1 MRKVIA
7 AYWPSYYEG
16 IRDFQVIAG
25 VEDAELEQALQAV
38 EGQLQDRVVM
48 TAREDAV
55 KRRERMLGIQA
66 DPSKESLDF
75 RRRRIVNRYSTKPPF
90 TVRYLQQQLDRLV
103 GKGMTVVSADAQQF
117 VLYVTANIENAA
129 IFQEVQHTVE
139 TVKPANLIYRQNTS
153 LKDDIA
159 LEERIARREIYANYT
174 LGSWRLGLE
183 PFVSFG
189 PEVAV
194 K

>member
-16 IRDFQVIAG
+16 IQDFQVIAG

-153 LKDDIA
+153 LKDDIV
-159 LEERIARREIYANYT
+159 LEERIARQEIYANYT
-174 LGSWRLGLE
+174 LGFWPLGLE

-189 PEVAV
+189 PEVAI